1 MRFLFTLSLL
11 LPFAT
16 LSAQFSS
23 PESVEYD
30 AANNRWLV
38 GNNGNGTISAY
49 YPATATVLPFATGL
63 ASGPHGLEILGS
75 TLYAC
80 DGGSIKGFDL
90 GTGAQVFNLN
100 LSASFLNGLTTDGTN
115 YLFATDFSA
124 KKIYRVDPVANTFNL
139 MVTTVKTPNGI
150 YYDGANNRCVFVTWG
165 SAAPIQ
171 AMSLADSTVST
182 LTPTTLNNCDGI
194 TRDNAGYWYVTA
206 WSNNAL
212 NRFDPNFTNPTN
224 VMGSL
229 SSPADIDI
237 NSAGDSIGIPN
248 SGSSTVVFYT
258 NITTGIPSVEN
269 AANISVF
276 PNPSNGAV
284 QLLLSK
290 PVSHGTCTVTDAS
303 GKMVDTVSF
312 TGTQLIIE
320 RKKNAAGIY
329 HASIT
334 DANGEIVATARINWV
349 D

>member
-1 MRFLFTLSLL
+1 MRFLVTFSLL
-11 LPFAT
+11 FSFTA

-49 YPATATVLPFATGL
+49 YPATATVVPFASGL
-63 ASGPHGLEILGS
+63 ASGPHGLEILGN

-80 DGGSIKGFDL
+80 DGGRIKGFDL
-90 GTGAQVFNLN
+90 TTGTQVFNLN
-100 LSASFLNGLTTDGTN
+100 LSASFLNGLTTDGVN

-124 KKIYRVDPVANTFNL
+124 KKIYRVTPATSTFNL
-139 MVTTVKTPNGI
+139 MVTTLKTPNGI

-165 SAAPIQ
+165 TAAPIQ
-171 AMSLADSTVST
+171 AMSLADSVVTT
-182 LTPTTLNNCDGI
+182 LTATTLNNCDGI

-212 NRFDPNFTNPTN
+212 NRFDPGFTGQTN

-237 NSAGDSIGIPN
+237 NAAGDSIGIPN
-248 SGSSTVVFYT
+248 SGGSTVVFYT
-258 NITTGIPSVEN
+258 NITTGIATVNSATE
-269 AANISVF
+269 ISVF
-276 PNPSNGAV
+276 PNPANGAV

-290 PVSHGTCTVTDAS
+290 PVSKGTCTVTDAS
-303 GKMVDTVSF
+303 GKIVDTVSF

-329 HASIT
+329 LVSVA
-334 DANGEIVATARINWV
+334 DANGEIVTTTRISWM

>member
-1 MRFLFTLSLL
+1 MRFLCTLTLL

-16 LSAQFSS
+16 LSAQFSA

-38 GNNGNGTISAY
+38 GNNGNGTIDSY
-49 YPATATVLPFATGL
+49 YPATATTVPFATGL
-63 ASGPHGLEILGS
+63 ASGPHGLEILGN

-80 DGGSIKGFDL
+80 DGGRIKGFDL
-90 GTGAQVFNLN
+90 ATGTQVFNLN
-100 LSASFLNGLTTDGTN
+100 LSASFLNGLTTDGVN
-115 YLFATDFSA
+115 YLFATDFTA
-124 KKIYRVDPVANTFNL
+124 KKIYRITPATSTFNL

-150 YYDGANNRCVFVTWG
+150 FYDGANNRCVFVTWG

-171 AMSLADSTVST
+171 AMSLADSTIST

-194 TRDNAGYWYVTA
+194 TRDNAGFWYVTA

-248 SGSSTVVFYT
+248 SGGTTVVFYT
-258 NITTGIPSVEN
+258 GITTGISTVEN
-269 AANISVF
+269 AVNVSVF
-276 PNPSNGAV
+276 PNPSGSTV
-284 QLLLSK
+284 QLLLST
-290 PVSHGTCTVTDAS
+290 PVTRGTCTVTDAS
-303 GKMVDTVSF
+303 GKTVDSISF
-312 TGTQLIIE
+312 SGTQLIID
-320 RKKNAAGIY
+320 RRKNAAGIY
-329 HASIT
+329 YVSVT
-334 DANGEIVATARINWV
+334 DANGVIVGTARIGWV